1 MPRPER
7 VYRTEAVVLRRQ
19 DLGET
24 DRILTLY
31 TPDHGKIRAV
41 AKGIRKPASRKAGHL
56 ELFTRADV
64 LIARGRSLDI
74 LTQAQMLDAYQPL
87 RADLIRATYAA
98 HFAELLDAFTEDE
111 DPSRV
116 LYRLLV
122 SGLEWLSTTTDLQRT
137 ARYYELSL
145 LEIAGYRPELFRCVS
160 CGEDLKP
167 VDQFYSIEAGGVLCE
182 KCGPDRAHTHP
193 LSLNALKVLRYLQT
207 RPFEVVEQVT
217 LSKRVHRESER
228 LLFQTLTY
236 HLERRL
242 RSAAFLE
249 RLRREWRALPRPAEP
264 AEPGE
269 DQDEEEEPV
278 PPG

>member
-1 MPRPER
+1 M
-7 VYRTEAVVLRRQ
+7 
-19 DLGET
+19 
-24 DRILTLY
+24 
-31 TPDHGKIRAV
+31 
-41 AKGIRKPASRKAGHL
+41 
-56 ELFTRADV
+56 
-64 LIARGRSLDI
+64 
-74 LTQAQMLDAYQPL
+74 
-87 RADLIRATYAA
+87 
-98 HFAELLDAFTEDE
+98 
-111 DPSRV
+111 
-116 LYRLLV
+116 
-122 SGLEWLSTTTDLQRT
+122 
-137 ARYYELSL
+137 
-145 LEIAGYRPELFRCVS
+145 
-160 CGEDLKP
+160 
-167 VDQFYSIEAGGVLCE
+167 
-182 KCGPDRAHTHP
+182 
-193 LSLNALKVLRYLQT
+193 QT